1 MQDTNIS
8 QTALTE
14 QVVLA
19 TLMAGI
25 SLIFIP
31 VGRDPGWQSFL
42 ASGVLAVIFLLTS
55 LSMWAGSGW
64 LGLLALTVLLL
75 TTLWDH
81 DKPAAAIIG
90 VGLVMLN
97 ALRTSSPLH
106 VNDEDAVHEQP
117 EGELN

>member
-25 SLIFIP
+25 SLVFIL
-31 VGRDPGWQSFL
+31 VDRDPGWQPFL

-81 DKPAAAIIG
+81 DKPAAVVIG
-90 VGLVMLN
+90 VALIMLN
-97 ALRTSSPLH
+97 ALRTSPLLQ
-106 VNDEDAVHEQP
+106 NKDEDAVHEQP